1 MNEERVAELGGA
13 VFNNLN
19 GSMMTVLTVIGHRLG
34 LYKAMQG
41 AGELTTQELAD
52 RCGYAERWVREW
64 LHGQVAMGFV
74 DYPSE
79 GLFVL
84 SNEAAA
90 VLADE
95 SHAAFAVGAANGFP
109 ALMANSLPNMRRTFE
124 TGIGLTYDEL
134 GQEFAVSQELFW
146 SPWFKNVLVQEVL
159 PRLTGIVDKLES
171 GIRVADIGCGAG
183 IAVIEMAKAFPASE
197 FHGYDNSLHALERAE
212 ANRQDA
218 GVSNVT
224 FRNPDHDPLPERPD
238 YDFITT
244 FDCIHDM
251 AHPTPAIRAIRSSL
265 KDDGT
270 WFVVDVHAGD
280 TLEENLAMEN
290 ELLPM
295 FYGFSVL
302 CCLNSA
308 TSTPDAE
315 GLGTVGFGRN
325 KAKRMTAE
333 AGFTQFRALDFDN
346 PLNAYYE
353 VRP

>member
-1 MNEERVAELGGA
+1 MNEDRVAELGGA

-19 GSMMTVLTVIGHRLG
+19 GGMMTALTVIGHRLG

-41 AGELTTQELAD
+41 VGELTTHTLAET
-52 RCGYAERWVREW
+52 CGYSERWVREW
-64 LHGQVAMGFV
+64 LHSQVAMGFV
-74 DYPSE
+74 DYKPPE
-79 GLFVL
+79 KFLL
-84 SNEAAA
+84 SDEAAA

-95 SHAAFAVGAANGFP
+95 NHAAFAVGAANSFP
-109 ALMANSLPNMRRTFE
+109 ALVTNSLPNMQRVFE
-124 TGIGLTYDEL
+124 SGIGLTYDEL
-134 GQEFAVSQELFW
+134 GQDFALSQELFW

-159 PRLTGIVDKLES
+159 PELTGMVEKLKS
-171 GIRVADIGCGAG
+171 GIQVADIGCGAG
-183 IAVIEMAKAFPASE
+183 VAIIEMAKAFPASE
-197 FHGYDNSLHALERAE
+197 FHGYDNSLHALERAD
-212 ANRQDA
+212 ANKKEA
-218 GVSNVT
+218 GVENVK
-224 FRNPDHDPLPERPD
+224 FLNPDHQPLPERPN

-290 ELLPM
+290 DLLPM

-315 GLGTVGFGRN
+315 GFGTVGFGQN
-325 KAKRMTAE
+325 KAKRITQE
-333 AGFTQFRALDFDN
+333 AGFSQFRALDFDN
-346 PLNAYYE
+346 PRNAYYK